1 MKRGEEARAKVYENI
16 KEAFGENFVG
26 VFDKKIYVWA
36 EEGAEKIQFSIT
48 ITMPKNP
55 MVSNV
60 NPTND
65 SEVNVTSEAPPRK
78 MDYSPEEEEKIKK
91 LMEELNL

>member
-16 KEAFGENFVG
+16 REAFGENFVG

-36 EEGAEKIQFSIT
+36 EEGSEKIQFSIT

-55 MVSNV
+55 MVSNS
-60 NPTND
+60 NPTSG
-65 SEVNVTSEAPPRK
+65 SEVSVTPEEPSRK

-91 LMEELNL
+91 LMEELDL